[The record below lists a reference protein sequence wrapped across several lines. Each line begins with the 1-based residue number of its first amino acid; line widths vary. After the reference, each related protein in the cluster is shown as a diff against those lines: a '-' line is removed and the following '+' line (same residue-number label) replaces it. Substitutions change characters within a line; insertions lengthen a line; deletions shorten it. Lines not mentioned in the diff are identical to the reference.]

1 MPLLRDIF
9 IQLSEINFLN
19 EATRKMG
26 LKFGA
31 NKVVGGVSIDDTIER
46 IKDINDQGMSV
57 AFDNLGEFITDKE
70 DAIREKGKIIAMINA
85 AEASQVDAH
94 ATVKLSQIGLK
105 IDYDFCLHN
114 IKEIVALA
122 DKVGMFVNIDM
133 ESFSVYEETFN
144 ILDELLQEY
153 ENVGIVIQSYLF
165 NSPKDVLK
173 YKDTRLRIVK
183 GAYKENAQVAHQDKA
198 DIDAAFLELLRS
210 HLTEGTGYT
219 SIATHDHQIIEE
231 IIDFIEQKEI
241 PKDRFEFQMLYG
253 FRKDY
258 QKNLVDRGY
267 KMVVYL
273 PFGNDWYAYFM
284 RRLAERP
291 QNMNLIVKS
300 VTNDPKFKPIAIGT
314 GAVLSVFALTKLF
327 RRNK

>member
-9 IQLSEINFLN
+9 IQLSEISFLN
-19 EATRKMG
+19 ETTRKMG

-46 IKDINDQGMSV
+46 IKDINNQGMSV

-85 AEASQVDAH
+85 VDASDVDAH
-94 ATVKLSQIGLK
+94 ATVKLSQIGIQ
-105 IDYDFCLHN
+105 IDYDFCMDN
-114 IKEIVALA
+114 IKEILAVAN
-122 DKVGMFVNIDM
+122 KVGMFINIDM
-133 ESFSVYEETFN
+133 ESYNLHDVT
-144 ILDELLQEY
+144 LQVVDELLKEY
-153 ENVGIVIQSYLF
+153 DNVGTVIQSYLF
-165 NSPKDVLK
+165 SSPKVVSK

-183 GAYKENAQVAHQDKA
+183 GAYKENTQVAYQDKA
-198 DIDAAFLELLRS
+198 DIDKAYVELIKS
-210 HLTEGTGYT
+210 HLTEGTGFT
-219 SIATHDHQIIEE
+219 SIATHDHHIIEE
-231 IIDFIEQKEI
+231 VIDFIEQNDI
-241 PKDRFEFQMLYG
+241 DKDRFEFQMLYG

-291 QNMNLIVKS
+291 QNINLVVKS
-300 VTNDPKFKPIAIGT
+300 VTTDPKFKPIAIGT
-314 GAVLSVFALTKLF
+314 GAVLSLFALFKIF
-327 RRNK
+327 KRK